1 MNVYNTD
8 QVEHLLRL
16 LCCVS
21 LAVTLS
27 VRLVSYL
34 ENLFEENGHHQ
45 LMTFVF
51 DLYERSHIQVARS
64 EVFDHNLAEAVS
76 RPRMSG

>member
-1 MNVYNTD
+1 
-8 QVEHLLRL
+8 
-16 LCCVS
+16 
-21 LAVTLS
+21 
-27 VRLVSYL
+27 
-34 ENLFEENGHHQ
+34 
-45 LMTFVF
+45 MTFVF